1 MVKNPNKLL
10 RIIIILGAVVITIS
24 IALLFILRTSDDY
37 PVGSP
42 GSEQL
47 ISVTDGESGTSIA
60 LNLERA
66 SIVKSSK
73 KLIREMAQTKAS
85 IGIAPGLHRL
95 NSHIP
100 SSLALSQLLDQKRLV
115 DVVKVIPGSTTADVL
130 ALLEKNRISIGKRS
144 LADLHPPLV
153 APNGSLEG
161 QLFPSNYS
169 FTPGTTANDA
179 LQKMLDNFSQATQ
192 RTKLFNGI
200 TGFSPYQ
207 LLIIASLIQIEADP
221 QDYPKVATVIYN
233 RLRIGMALQLNST
246 VQYALNKRGVIA
258 LSVSAT
264 KFESPFNTYV
274 HTGLPPT
281 PISNPGIAAI
291 QAALH
296 PQAGNWLYFITV
308 KPHDTRFTNN
318 FHEFGSWVALYNQ
331 NLAKGAFK

>member
-1 MVKNPNKLL
+1 MKNYKIDKK
-10 RIIIILGAVVITIS
+10 IIIALGAVLLLVC
-24 IALLFILRTSDDY
+24 IALLFLLRSSDDFTA
-37 PVGSP
+37 GSP
-42 GSEQL
+42 GVEKM
-47 ISVTDGESGTSIA
+47 ISVADGESGTSIA
-60 LNLERA
+60 LDLERA

-73 KLIREMAQTKAS
+73 RLIREMALNKAS

-100 SSLALSQLLDQKRLV
+100 STLAISQLLDQKRLV

-130 ALLEKNRISIGKRS
+130 ALLQKSRMSVEKNYSTG
-144 LADLHPPLV
+144 LHPPFS

-169 FTPGTTANDA
+169 FTPGTTAHEA

-192 RTKLFNGI
+192 TTELLGGAVGY
-200 TGFSPYQ
+200 TPYQ

-221 QDYPKVATVIYN
+221 QDYAKAAAVIFN
-233 RLRIGMALQLNST
+233 RLRSGMALQLNST
-246 VQYALNKRGVIA
+246 VQYAINKRGTIA
-258 LSVSAT
+258 LSVKAT
-264 KFESPFNTYV
+264 KFESPYNTYL
-274 HTGLPPT
+274 HPGLPPT

-296 PQAGNWLYFITV
+296 PDTGDWLYFITV
-308 KPHDTRFTNN
+308 SPHDTRFTPSFN
-318 FHEFGSWVALYNQ
+318 EFESWVALYNH